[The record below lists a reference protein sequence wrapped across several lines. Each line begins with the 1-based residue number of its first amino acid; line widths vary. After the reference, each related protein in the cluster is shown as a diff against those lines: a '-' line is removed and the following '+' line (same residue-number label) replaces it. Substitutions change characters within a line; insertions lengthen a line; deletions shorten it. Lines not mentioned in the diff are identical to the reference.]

1 MGRLEAPPWSLG
13 RRERAE
19 IVSGTVAILS
29 RRERKQRR
37 VNSIPHGR
45 RPEGRMST
53 TTAQR
58 LRARAEAA
66 VATLVV
72 VRPHEI
78 APLMSAASTFFFIL
92 SAYFV
97 VLPLRDEGAISLG
110 LGALPGLFVGSLLL
124 TVLAAP
130 VASLVFSLPSIPK
143 TKALVLI
150 HRFFSVSLLVFF
162 VLWFASKHGSA
173 SISQSTEDSSDKP
186 AGWGNHSWFYIVV
199 RISFFLWVALLNL
212 ITISS
217 TWARVIDVMDSE
229 SGSRLFGFIG
239 AGATLGQLVGSL
251 FAASLA
257 WMGPFLLLFSSILM
271 ELAALSSKGICT
283 DANHDSTELPSIG
296 TEQSPNTEL
305 GDEIS
310 SLVTSPITPSNSQ
323 KTKPGILVMFEG
335 FWLIM
340 RSPYLIYISL
350 FLWMSAVVSSFFYF
364 QKVTIVATTISSPAA
379 RRRTFALI
387 NSFIAVFILAGQ
399 LTLTGHILTIA
410 GVTVAI
416 CASPLIAASNMV
428 ALAVWPTWVAVAVT
442 ETIRKVTAY
451 VVTRPGRE
459 LLFTVVSQDEKY
471 KAKVCIDVIVQRLG
485 DATAAGI
492 YRFLFSSFEK
502 KTSMVNLYG
511 LPLCFLWLLTAFH
524 LGRLQTNLAK
534 LQAASQP
541 S

>member
-1 MGRLEAPPWSLG
+1 
-13 RRERAE
+13 
-19 IVSGTVAILS
+19 
-29 RRERKQRR
+29 
-37 VNSIPHGR
+37 
-45 RPEGRMST
+45 
-53 TTAQR
+53 
-58 LRARAEAA
+58 
-66 VATLVV
+66 
-72 VRPHEI
+72 
-78 APLMSAASTFFFIL
+78 
-92 SAYFV
+92 
-97 VLPLRDEGAISLG
+97 
-110 LGALPGLFVGSLLL
+110 
-124 TVLAAP
+124 
-130 VASLVFSLPSIPK
+130 
-143 TKALVLI
+143 
-150 HRFFSVSLLVFF
+150 
-162 VLWFASKHGSA
+162 
-173 SISQSTEDSSDKP
+173 
-186 AGWGNHSWFYIVV
+186 
-199 RISFFLWVALLNL
+199 
-212 ITISS
+212 
-217 TWARVIDVMDSE
+217 MDSE

-410 GVTVAI
+410 GITVAI

>member
-1 MGRLEAPPWSLG
+1 M
-13 RRERAE
+13 AE
-19 IVSGTVAILS
+19 
-29 RRERKQRR
+29 
-37 VNSIPHGR
+37 
-45 RPEGRMST
+45 T
-53 TTAQR
+53 TGTAQTHR

-66 VATLVV
+66 VAALVD
-72 VRPHEI
+72 VRPHEMP
-78 APLMSAASTFFFIL
+78 PLTSAASTFFFIL

-110 LGALPGLFVGSLLL
+110 LGALPGLFAGSLVL

-130 VASLVFSLPSIPK
+130 VASLAFSLPSVPK
-143 TKALVLI
+143 SRALVLI
-150 HRFFSVSLLVFF
+150 HRFFSISLLVFF
-162 VLWFASKHGSA
+162 VLWFASKPGSPSTA
-173 SISQSTEDSSDKP
+173 QSSEDSSNKP
-186 AGWGNHSWFYIVV
+186 AGWGNHSWLYIVV

-239 AGATLGQLVGSL
+239 AGATLGQLFGSL
-251 FAASLA
+251 FAASMA
-257 WMGPFLLLFSSILM
+257 WMGPFLLLFSSLLM
-271 ELAALSSKGICT
+271 ELAALSSKGICI
-283 DANHDSTELPSIG
+283 DANHGSTELLSTGRAEPS
-296 TEQSPNTEL
+296 QNTEL
-305 GDEIS
+305 GDEMS
-310 SLVTSPITPSNSQ
+310 SLVPSPRTPSQSQ
-323 KTKPGILVMFEG
+323 KTKPGIFVMFEG

-350 FLWMSAVVSSFFYF
+350 LLWLSAVVSSFFYF
-364 QKVTIVATTISSPAA
+364 QKVTIVATTISSPTA

-399 LTLTGHILTIA
+399 LTLTFQGHILTVA

-416 CASPLIAASNMV
+416 CASPFIAASNLI

-442 ETIRKVTAY
+442 ETIRKVTTY
-451 VVTRPGRE
+451 VLTRPGRE

-492 YRFLFSSFEK
+492 YTLLFSSFEK
-502 KTSMVNLYG
+502 KISIVNLYA
-511 LPLCFLWLLTAFH
+511 LPLCFVWLLIAFH

-534 LQAASQP
+534 LQAASDP

>member
-1 MGRLEAPPWSLG
+1 MAETAP
-13 RRERAE
+13 
-19 IVSGTVAILS
+19 T
-29 RRERKQRR
+29 
-37 VNSIPHGR
+37 H
-45 RPEGRMST
+45 
-53 TTAQR
+53 R

-66 VATLVV
+66 VASLVD
-72 VRPHEI
+72 VRPHEMP
-78 APLMSAASTFFFIL
+78 PLTSAASTFFFIL

-110 LGALPGLFVGSLLL
+110 LGALPGLFAGSLVL

-130 VASLVFSLPSIPK
+130 VASLAFSLPSVPK
-143 TKALVLI
+143 SRALVLI
-150 HRFFSVSLLVFF
+150 HRFFSISLLVFF
-162 VLWFASKHGSA
+162 VLWFASKPGSP
-173 SISQSTEDSSDKP
+173 ST
-186 AGWGNHSWFYIVV
+186 AQ
-199 RISFFLWVALLNL
+199 VALLNL

-239 AGATLGQLVGSL
+239 AGATLGQLFGSL
-251 FAASLA
+251 FAASMA
-257 WMGPFLLLFSSILM
+257 WMGPFLLLFSSLLM
-271 ELAALSSKGICT
+271 ELAALSSKGICI
-283 DANHDSTELPSIG
+283 DANHGSTELPSAG
-296 TEQSPNTEL
+296 AEPSQNTDL
-305 GDEIS
+305 GDEMS
-310 SLVTSPITPSNSQ
+310 SLVTSPRTPSQSQ
-323 KTKPGILVMFEG
+323 KTKPGIFVMFEG

-350 FLWMSAVVSSFFYF
+350 FLWLSAVVSSFFYF
-364 QKVTIVATTISSPAA
+364 QKVTIVATTISSPTA

-399 LTLTGHILTIA
+399 LTLTGHILTVA

-416 CASPLIAASNMV
+416 CASPFIAPSNLV

-442 ETIRKVTAY
+442 ETIRKVTTY
-451 VVTRPGRE
+451 VLTRPGRE

-492 YRFLFSSFEK
+492 YTLLFSSFEK
-502 KTSMVNLYG
+502 KISIVNLYA
-511 LPLCFLWLLTAFH
+511 LPLCFVWLLIAFH

-534 LQAASQP
+534 LQAASDP

>member
-1 MGRLEAPPWSLG
+1 MGLT
-13 RRERAE
+13 RREGR
-19 IVSGTVAILS
+19 
-29 RRERKQRR
+29 QRR
-37 VNSIPHGR
+37 VNSSPPGH
-45 RPEGRMST
+45 RPEGRMAET
-53 TTAQR
+53 GPTHR

-66 VATLVV
+66 VASLVD
-72 VRPHEI
+72 VRPHEM
-78 APLMSAASTFFFIL
+78 APLTSAASTFFFIL

-110 LGALPGLFVGSLLL
+110 LGALPGLFAGSLVL

-130 VASLVFSLPSIPK
+130 VASLAFSLPSVPK
-143 TKALVLI
+143 SRALVLI
-150 HRFFSVSLLVFF
+150 HRFFSISVLVFF
-162 VLWFASKHGSA
+162 VLWFASKPGSPSTA
-173 SISQSTEDSSDKP
+173 QSSEDGSNKP
-186 AGWGNHSWFYIVV
+186 AGWGNHSWLYIVV

-239 AGATLGQLVGSL
+239 AGATLGQLFGSL
-251 FAASLA
+251 FAASMA
-257 WMGPFLLLFSSILM
+257 WMGPFLLLFSSLLM
-271 ELAALSSKGICT
+271 ELAALSSKGICI
-283 DANHDSTELPSIG
+283 DANHGSTELPSTG
-296 TEQSPNTEL
+296 AEPSQNTEL
-305 GDEIS
+305 GDEMS
-310 SLVTSPITPSNSQ
+310 SLVTSPRTPSQSQ
-323 KTKPGILVMFEG
+323 KTKPGIFVMFEG

-350 FLWMSAVVSSFFYF
+350 FLWLSAVVSSFFYF
-364 QKVTIVATTISSPAA
+364 QKVTIVATTISSPTA

-399 LTLTGHILTIA
+399 LTLTGHILTVA

-416 CASPLIAASNMV
+416 CASPFIAASNLV
-428 ALAVWPTWVAVAVT
+428 ALAVWPTWFAVAVT
-442 ETIRKVTAY
+442 ETIRKVTTY
-451 VVTRPGRE
+451 VLTRPGRE

-492 YRFLFSSFEK
+492 YTLLFSSFEK
-502 KTSMVNLYG
+502 KISIVNLYA
-511 LPLCFLWLLTAFH
+511 LPLCFVWLLIAFH

-534 LQAASQP
+534 LQAASDP